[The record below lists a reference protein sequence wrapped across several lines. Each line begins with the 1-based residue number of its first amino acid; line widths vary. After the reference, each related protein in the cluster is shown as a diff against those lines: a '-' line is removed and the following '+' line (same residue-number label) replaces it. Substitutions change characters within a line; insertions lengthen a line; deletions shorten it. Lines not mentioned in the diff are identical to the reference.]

1 MDNNH
6 TSDLG
11 QLSCVMWCA
20 TNILANS
27 INSAPSGFENVTAL
41 FL

>member
-20 TNILANS
+20 TNS